1 MSAQTL
7 AVKAQYL
14 DIRDLAECLGIS
26 TATIY
31 RMRSLGE
38 DLPRAFKVGSQLR
51 WRQETVDQWVAAREE
66 AADD

>member
-1 MSAQTL
+1 MSQQTL

-14 DIRDLAECLGIS
+14 DIRGLAECLGIS

-51 WRQETVDQWVAAREE
+51 WRQETVDQWVAAQEE
-66 AADD
+66 LVDA